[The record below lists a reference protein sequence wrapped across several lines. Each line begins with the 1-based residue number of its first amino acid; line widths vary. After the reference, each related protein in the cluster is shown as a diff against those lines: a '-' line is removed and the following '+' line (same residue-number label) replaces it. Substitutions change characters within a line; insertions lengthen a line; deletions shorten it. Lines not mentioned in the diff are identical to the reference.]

1 MKALITLITGSI
13 LLRLSLRAES
23 AMEGDSEFVSSSPY
37 LKKKWKSNKTLPHH
51 S

>member
-1 MKALITLITGSI
+1 MKALITLITGTI
-13 LLRLSLRAES
+13 MLRLSFRAES
-23 AMEGDSEFVSSSPY
+23 AMERDSELANLSPY